1 MSNKASFSSLKER
14 FAKTKGGGGQNNYYP
29 FYKIPEDSQAAI
41 RFLADKNEDNPLAF
55 LVEKVYHELTINGEK
70 KTIPCLHSYGEAC
83 PICAVS
89 KEYYDA
95 GDKINGKKFYRKKS
109 YVAQA
114 LVVDDPMTEGDSA
127 AGQVKLISIGYSLFN
142 IIRNAFESN
151 ELDEAPYSYQGGTN
165 FLIKRTKKGEF
176 SNYDLSKF
184 ARRSTDLTEDQIEYV
199 DSQIIDLSTL
209 LPKKPDLEKVETM
222 LESAL
227 TGKRFAEDEE
237 EDGDDAS
244 SFGKFKKNKPAA
256 SDSDEDAAPVRTPAS
271 KRATLDED
279 EVPAPKAKRQAV
291 TEGDEDDEAAV
302 LLQQLQAKRAATRA
316 RADSSED

>member
-1 MSNKASFSSLKER
+1 MTQKSSFNSLKER

-41 RFLADKNEDNPLAF
+41 RFLADKNADNPLAF

-70 KTIPCLHSYGEAC
+70 KTVPCLHSYGEAC

-95 GDKINGKKFYRKKS
+95 GDKVNGKKFYRKKS

-114 LVVDDPMTEGDSA
+114 LVIEDPMTEGESA

-142 IIRNAFESN
+142 IIRDAFESN

-165 FLIKRTKKGEF
+165 FLIKRTKKGDY

-184 ARRSTDLTEDQIEYV
+184 ARRSTDLTDEQVEYV
-199 DSQIIDLSTL
+199 ESQLIDLATL
-209 LPKKPDLEKVETM
+209 LPKKPELEKVETL

-227 TGKRFAEDEE
+227 TGKRFNDDDEE
-237 EDGDDAS
+237 EGDTAS
-244 SFGKFKKNKPAA
+244 LGKFKNKPAA
-256 SDSDEDAAPVRTPAS
+256 DSAED
-271 KRATLDED
+271 
-279 EVPAPKAKRQAV
+279 VPAPRKRAAAEDAEDKPARRATV
-291 TEGDEDDEAAV
+291 EEGDEDAEAEE
-302 LLQQLQAKRAATRA
+302 LLKSLQAKRAASRRSA
-316 RADSSED
+316 SSED

>member
-1 MSNKASFSSLKER
+1 MTQKSSFSSLKER

-29 FYKIPEDSQAAI
+29 FYKIPEDSQAAV
-41 RFLADKNEDNPLAF
+41 RFLADKNADNPLAF

-70 KTIPCLHSYGEAC
+70 KVVPCLHSYGEAC

-95 GDKINGKKFYRKKS
+95 GDKVNGKKFYRKKS

-114 LVVDDPMTEGDSA
+114 LIIEDPMTEGESA

-142 IIRNAFESN
+142 IIRDAFESN

-165 FLIKRTKKGEF
+165 FLIKRTKKGDY

-184 ARRSTDLTEDQIEYV
+184 ARRSTDLTDEQVEYV
-199 DSQIIDLSTL
+199 DSQLIDLSTL
-209 LPKKPDLEKVETM
+209 LPKKPELEKVETL

-227 TGKRFAEDEE
+227 TGKRFNDEDEE
-237 EDGDDAS
+237 GDTAS
-244 SFGKFKKNKPAA
+244 LGKFKNKPAA
-256 SDSDEDAAPVRTPAS
+256 DSAED
-271 KRATLDED
+271 
-279 EVPAPKAKRQAV
+279 VPAPRKRAV
-291 TEGDEDDEAAV
+291 AEDEEKPARRAAVEEGDEDAEAEE
-302 LLQQLQAKRAATRA
+302 LLKSLQAKRAASRRSA
-316 RADSSED
+316 SSED

>member
-29 FYKIPEDSQAAI
+29 FYKIPEDSQATI

-70 KTIPCLHSYGEAC
+70 KTVPCLHSYGEAC

-95 GDKINGKKFYRKKS
+95 GDKVNGKKFYRKKS
-109 YVAQA
+109 YIAQA
-114 LVVDDPMTEGDSA
+114 LIVEDPMTEGDSA

-142 IIRNAFESN
+142 IIRDAFESN
-151 ELDEAPYSYQGGTN
+151 ELDEAPYAHIGGTN

-184 ARRSTDLTEDQIEYV
+184 ARRSTNLTDEQIEYV
-199 DSQIIDLSTL
+199 ESQVIDLSTL

-227 TGKRFAEDEE
+227 TGKRFAEDDE
-237 EDGDDAS
+237 EDEDTS

-256 SDSDEDAAPVRTPAS
+256 SDSDEDAAPVRTS
-271 KRATLDED
+271 KRPAVEEDE
-279 EVPAPKAKRQAV
+279 EVPAPKARRVAAD
-291 TEGDEDDEAAV
+291 EGDEDDEAAA